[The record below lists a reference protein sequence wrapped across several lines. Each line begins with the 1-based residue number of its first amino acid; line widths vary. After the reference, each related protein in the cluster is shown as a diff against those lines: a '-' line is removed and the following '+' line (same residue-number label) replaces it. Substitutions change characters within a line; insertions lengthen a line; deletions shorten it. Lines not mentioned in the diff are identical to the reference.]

1 MANVADYQVLFDGA
15 FTFGGNETFKT
26 LKFSVPTNMV
36 FTSAAKMILS
46 FKIRSTTD
54 IQLKTEVNHST
65 VLTTNFNQNNLTR
78 AFWTA
83 FSPGIP
89 FPEGSSLGTVDVRFI
104 CQTTGTITM
113 EDVVM
118 WYKVKL

>member
-1 MANVADYQVLFDGA
+1 MANVADYQVLFDGS
-15 FTFGGNETFKT
+15 FSFGGNESFKT

-36 FTSAAKMILS
+36 FTAAAKMILS
-46 FKIRSTTD
+46 FKIRSTVD
-54 IQLKTEVNHST
+54 MHLKIEVNHSS
-65 VLTTNFNQNNLTR
+65 VLAANFSQSGLTR
-78 AFWTA
+78 SFWTT

-89 FPEGSSLGTVDVRFI
+89 FPEGSSLGVVDVRFI
-104 CQTTGTITM
+104 CDTLGTVTM